1 MGPASN
7 IDARMFPQSIGS
19 GVWLSIDFACTV
31 HVWLSS
37 SVIVTPRVW
46 SSFLSVSTSPI
57 NGMLR
62 STTGSSVSRH
72 AARIG
77 KAAFLLPDG
86 VRVPFNGV
94 PPLIINCSISLGICR

>member
-1 MGPASN
+1 
-7 IDARMFPQSIGS
+7 MFPHSKGS

-31 HVWLSS
+31 HVCLSFS
-37 SVIVTPRVW
+37 IIVTPSVW
-46 SSFLSVSTSPI
+46 SSFLSVRTSPI

-94 PPLIINCSISLGICR
+94 LPLITNCSISLGLCR

>member
-1 MGPASN
+1 
-7 IDARMFPQSIGS
+7 
-19 GVWLSIDFACTV
+19 
-31 HVWLSS
+31 
-37 SVIVTPRVW
+37 
-46 SSFLSVSTSPI
+46 
-57 NGMLR
+57 MLR